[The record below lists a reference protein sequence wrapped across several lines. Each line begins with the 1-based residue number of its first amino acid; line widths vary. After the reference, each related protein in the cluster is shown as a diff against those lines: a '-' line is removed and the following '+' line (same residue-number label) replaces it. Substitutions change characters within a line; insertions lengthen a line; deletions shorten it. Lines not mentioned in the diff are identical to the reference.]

1 MKIEV
6 KKDKNAHNKFA
17 FKAEF
22 TEGQILA
29 IANALKLHAD
39 TNHSPVAAD
48 VLFAVWA
55 AGEKAG
61 ITFDK

>member
-6 KKDKNAHNKFA
+6 KKDQKAYNKFTI
-17 FKAEF
+17 KAEF
-22 TEGQILA
+22 TEGQLLA

-39 TNHSPVAAD
+39 NGSPVAAD

-61 ITFDK
+61 IVFSK